1 MTETEQHLKREIKI
15 FHTADIHLDDG
26 HEHRWDALQNII
38 VEGIKQEIDLLII
51 TGDLFNEGMQ
61 INKFQS
67 RLSKMLNA
75 PEVGFNTI
83 ILPGN
88 HDPDYLNLFF
98 GEKVQIYSSD
108 SNPQS
113 YFPFVDIW
121 GLPFSENWDEE
132 KTLST
137 LKSMQPKMD
146 PSKVNLL
153 LYHGNLQ
160 GKQYESTDAGEEG
173 NSKYMP
179 MHLESFAQFPFDYV
193 LAGHIHV
200 YRQKF
205 SLNSRNNRFFIYS
218 GSPVSITRKEN
229 TPREVNLL
237 KIKPIDSKNIETEE
251 ARLDKTIPSAYTI
264 TDHPYPINTFHY
276 IEHQFQ
282 IPIEDPQ
289 QIYGD
294 IDEFLK
300 GDSEA
305 KSYIIEVEGI
315 FNQATMNCE
324 LSEFLGKVRSKFP
337 ANRTEITPN
346 INDYTALMNH
356 QLYQKVSA
364 KIIASIPEEKE
375 QAMLTRLLM
384 KSMSNMVGQL

>member
-121 GLPFSENWDEE
+121 GLPFSEN
-132 KTLST
+132 
-137 LKSMQPKMD
+137 
-146 PSKVNLL
+146 
-153 LYHGNLQ
+153 
-160 GKQYESTDAGEEG
+160 
-173 NSKYMP
+173 
-179 MHLESFAQFPFDYV
+179 
-193 LAGHIHV
+193 
-200 YRQKF
+200 
-205 SLNSRNNRFFIYS
+205 
-218 GSPVSITRKEN
+218 
-229 TPREVNLL
+229 
-237 KIKPIDSKNIETEE
+237 
-251 ARLDKTIPSAYTI
+251 
-264 TDHPYPINTFHY
+264 
-276 IEHQFQ
+276 
-282 IPIEDPQ
+282 
-289 QIYGD
+289 
-294 IDEFLK
+294 
-300 GDSEA
+300 
-305 KSYIIEVEGI
+305 
-315 FNQATMNCE
+315 
-324 LSEFLGKVRSKFP
+324 
-337 ANRTEITPN
+337 
-346 INDYTALMNH
+346 
-356 QLYQKVSA
+356 
-364 KIIASIPEEKE
+364 
-375 QAMLTRLLM
+375 
-384 KSMSNMVGQL
+384 